1 MKRFF
6 EALVLAAVLFCHAL
20 LTDALTTVFTA
31 KPTNDP
37 ASKVVSGAADTTRS
51 TGATITATNTKVGQS
66 QFPWPI
72 SQHPAQ
78 SAQVISGLFA
88 VMAFAA
94 FLANEAGLRRNR
106 WLRRQVIMRLP
117 GKYEGYWAS
126 TCRRDNETDQPG
138 DSLLRI
144 AISKIYYSNSRECWI
159 HHGYEFDQTGVC
171 LGEFKV
177 ESIYFSKPRGLWFFR
192 GSTWNHEKGQGELY
206 SERLAEKDQ
215 LSFISVAEKVENHI
229 VSRYLDDPIAAG
241 KWMHRSGR
249 SAMVRLSSATV
260 QGWFPNFK
268 GAIDHPSIRS
278 EMAEVIEQIRTHLED
293 RISRTGIAA
302 VTET

>member
-37 ASKVVSGAADTTRS
+37 ASKVAIEVANAAPS
-51 TGATITATNTKVGQS
+51 TGATNTTKGQS

-72 SQHPAQ
+72 SQHPVQ
-78 SAQVISGLFA
+78 SAQVISGFIA

-94 FLANEAGLRRNR
+94 FLANERGLRRYR
-106 WLRRQVIMRLP
+106 WLRRHVIMRIP

-126 TCRRDNETDQPG
+126 TCRRDNDNDQQG
-138 DSLLRI
+138 ESLLRI
-144 AISKIYYSNSRECWI
+144 AISKIYYSKSRGCWI
-159 HHGYEFDQTGVC
+159 HHGYEFDQNGAC

-177 ESIYFSKPRGLWFFR
+177 ESIYFSKSRGLWFFR
-192 GSTWNHEKGQGELY
+192 GSTWNHEKGEDELY

-215 LSFISVAEKVENHI
+215 LSFISVADKVENHI

-249 SAMVRLSSATV
+249 SAMVRLSLETV
-260 QGWFPNFK
+260 REWFPNFR

-278 EMAEVIEQIRTHLED
+278 DISGVIGTIREHLKE
-293 RISRTGIAA
+293 RVSRNSVAN
-302 VTET
+302 